1 MTDTIQG
8 WPAVTFNV
16 QNDADLAID
25 GADSGLDGDGSP
37 TRLVESASQ
46 GRKATQFGHP
56 PVNCPDGTS
65 VHQPEPRWNIVAPS
79 YLTNCNPGSSPRF
92 GRHNAR

>member
-8 WPAVTFNV
+8 WPVVTFNV
-16 QNDADLAID
+16 LNDADLAID
-25 GADSGLDGDGSP
+25 GADFGLDGDGSP

-46 GRKATQFGHP
+46 GRAAQFGHP
-56 PVNCPDGTS
+56 HVNCPDGTS
-65 VHQPEPRWNIVAPS
+65 VQQPEPRWNIVAPG
-79 YLTNCNPGSSPRF
+79 YLTNRKPGSSPRF